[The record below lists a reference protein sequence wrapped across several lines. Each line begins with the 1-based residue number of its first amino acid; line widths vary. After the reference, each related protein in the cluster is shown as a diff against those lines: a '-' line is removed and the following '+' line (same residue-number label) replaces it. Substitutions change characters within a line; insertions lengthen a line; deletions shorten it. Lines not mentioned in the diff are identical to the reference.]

1 KTVDGVLYPRA
12 SALGG
17 CTAHNAMIMVY
28 PHNFDWDD
36 IARSAGD
43 ESWNAANMRRYFERL
58 ENCRYRPF
66 WRLIQKLFRWNP
78 TRHGFDGWLS
88 TQKALPKAI
97 LGDRD
102 LIEILRK
109 SALKIFKELK
119 NPIQQLRE
127 GFVSKLDPNDWRID
141 RKALEGIH
149 YAPLSTHHHARN
161 GTREFLLDVARQH
174 PDRLTIEL
182 DALATKV
189 LFDENNRA
197 IGVSYLKGPKL
208 YRTCPLPNQERGEQ
222 HSVRVSR
229 EVILSGGAFNTPQL
243 LMLSGIG
250 AATELRQLGIP
261 VRVDL
266 PGVGKNLQDR
276 YEVGVVYRLKQDWEV
291 LRNATFSRDDPQCRE
306 WAETRSGV
314 YTTNGVA
321 LAVVKRSAKQRPLPD
336 LFTFALIGK
345 F

>member
-1 KTVDGVLYPRA
+1 NDAIQARDPKYYQDHNGKTVDGVLYPRA

-109 SALKIFKELK
+109 GALKIFKELK

-127 GFVSKLDPNDWRID
+127 GFVSKLDPN
-141 RKALEGIH
+141 
-149 YAPLSTHHHARN
+149 
-161 GTREFLLDVARQH
+161 
-174 PDRLTIEL
+174 
-182 DALATKV
+182 
-189 LFDENNRA
+189 
-197 IGVSYLKGPKL
+197 
-208 YRTCPLPNQERGEQ
+208 
-222 HSVRVSR
+222 
-229 EVILSGGAFNTPQL
+229 
-243 LMLSGIG
+243 
-250 AATELRQLGIP
+250 
-261 VRVDL
+261 
-266 PGVGKNLQDR
+266 
-276 YEVGVVYRLKQDWEV
+276 
-291 LRNATFSRDDPQCRE
+291 
-306 WAETRSGV
+306 
-314 YTTNGVA
+314 
-321 LAVVKRSAKQRPLPD
+321 
-336 LFTFALIGK
+336 
-345 F
+345 